1 MHIPKGSLLFAASAL
16 LLAGCSEATETRAEK
31 GTTQGGSATQT
42 GAEGT
47 LRVPADYRDTYQ
59 YLGTWAVAA
68 DGTPGS
74 KEMHIVY
81 ASPGAAAGYR
91 ATGTF
96 ADGTTLVKEVFESTT
111 EPMTT
116 GTVSHNK
123 AKALKGW
130 FVMVKD
136 SKNSHPD
143 NKLWGDGWGWAWF
156 DQGAPTKTTSTDYK
170 TDCLTCHLPAN
181 ATDSI
186 YVDGYP
192 VLKK

>member
-81 ASPGAAAGYR
+81 ASPGAAAGHR

-96 ADGTTLVKEVFESTT
+96 ADGTTLVKEVFEATT
-111 EPMTT
+111 GPMTT
-116 GTVSHNK
+116 GTVSHT
-123 AKALKGW
+123 KALKGW

-143 NKLWGDGWGWAWF
+143 NKLWGEGWGWAWF

-170 TDCLTCHLPAN
+170 TDCLTCHVPAK
-181 ATDSI
+181 ATDWT
-186 YVDGYP
+186 YVEGYP

>member
-74 KEMHIVY
+74 KELHIVY
-81 ASPGAAAGYR
+81 ASPGAAAGHR

-96 ADGTTLVKEVFESTT
+96 ADGTTLGSRLNH
-111 EPMTT
+111 
-116 GTVSHNK
+116 S
-123 AKALKGW
+123 
-130 FVMVKD
+130 
-136 SKNSHPD
+136 
-143 NKLWGDGWGWAWF
+143 
-156 DQGAPTKTTSTDYK
+156 Q
-170 TDCLTCHLPAN
+170 N
-181 ATDSI
+181 ATAAARLTADRKFLASLS
-186 YVDGYP
+186 YRVAMRRKS
-192 VLKK
+192 LRRQNMASTRQRSL

>member
-1 MHIPKGSLLFAASAL
+1 MLIPKGSLLFAASAL
-16 LLAGCSEATETRAEK
+16 LLAGCSEPTETRVEK
-31 GTTQGGSATQT
+31 QGGSATQT
-42 GAEGT
+42 GAERYLPEYTADGNVAVNSGADAAGT

-81 ASPGAAAGYR
+81 ASPGAAAGHR

-96 ADGTTLVKEVFESTT
+96 ADGTTLVKEVFEATT
-111 EPMTT
+111 GPMTT
-116 GTVSHNK
+116 GTVSHT
-123 AKALKGW
+123 KALKGW

-143 NKLWGDGWGWAWF
+143 NKL
-156 DQGAPTKTTSTDYK
+156 
-170 TDCLTCHLPAN
+170 
-181 ATDSI
+181 
-186 YVDGYP
+186 
-192 VLKK
+192 